1 MFNHKKLY
9 TSSWNILPCIKC
21 AASFYCFSDISDG
34 MSMHTATNPGMNIED
49 ELEAEIQRE
58 LDALE
63 IDENEEENDA
73 DYPHLPE
80 DKEEED
86 EVRGFNSLA
95 LGRI

>member
-1 MFNHKKLY
+1 
-9 TSSWNILPCIKC
+9 
-21 AASFYCFSDISDG
+21 
-34 MSMHTATNPGMNIED
+34 MHTATNPGMNIED

-73 DYPHLPE
+73 DYPHIPE

-95 LGRI
+95 PGRPRCHFKTAIFNLVLSIGIFTSSKDNALR